1 MANHLY
7 FDGMMLKMHVCNR
20 ILLNVKSI
28 VVLCVLLFVY
38 VFSSQAATTEI
49 VGVVR
54 DSLTK
59 ETLPYTSVYFD
70 QSGNGTSADANGNFS
85 LTTDESG
92 YLVFSMVG
100 YQDKRVYVKADGV
113 KRTIKMDLSLD
124 VYDLGEV
131 VVTRR
136 RRQRYTKKN
145 NPAHELAVKVI
156 ENKDKVSI
164 YHKPYFS
171 CDKYQKITYAWN
183 GFEAGKFGFLKKKFG
198 FLYDHI
204 DTTAKGNSILPL
216 GLREVSSSYYWQQ
229 DPARERT
236 LIRAKKFNGLDE
248 LLPQES
254 VQNTLNELFQDVNI
268 FDNDIVLLSNHFV
281 SPLSNVAPA
290 FYKFYALDTLEID
303 GVKCLNLGF
312 TPHTTEAYGFVGSLY
327 IALDSTYALKRAK
340 FNLPKDVNINFV
352 QSMCFEQD
360 FDYAEDGTR
369 MLKKDFVSV
378 EFFVPTVP
386 RVYGERLNSYR
397 DYRFEKPKDDFL
409 FELPNPTLDLSEA
422 NELSATAWDTLR
434 HEELSEQ
441 ESRTQQLMKELRHV
455 PIYRFTEGL
464 VKICTNNFIPTK
476 KENSQF
482 DFGPVFSTLSSNDLE
497 GFRIRI
503 GGETTTSFDKHFFLS
518 SYIAYGFKDHR
529 PKGMGSIEYSF
540 NDKEKYHVEF
550 PVHSLKIHCR
560 YDVDKV
566 GDENFGTAGGN
577 VFTSLLSRVDDRNA
591 IYARDAGISYLRE
604 SYSGFSVNA
613 NYQYKTSY
621 STFLTNFQR
630 YGRDGVARDLD
641 AYSMSTFKVT
651 LRYAPKEKFYQSRQ
665 YRFTLN
671 KEVPIVMLSHSYA
684 QKGLLGSDYT
694 CNKTELSFEKRVW
707 FSYFGYADFLVRG
720 VKVWNKGV
728 PYTLLDVPSV
738 SPSYFVDNDAFN
750 LMDPVEFINDQSIFW
765 NVTYYMN
772 GLILNRIPLIR
783 KLQLREVFTFKGIWG
798 SLSERNNPNSEGDR
812 NGLFAFPGKT
822 YVMEGKPYM
831 EIGVGVENILKLF
844 RVDYVWRLTYRHHE
858 DVSKGGIRVGVHF
871 NF

>member
-1 MANHLY
+1 
-7 FDGMMLKMHVCNR
+7 MMQ
-20 ILLNVKSI
+20 ILNVCKYCKLSLKHI
-28 VVLCVLLFVY
+28 STFIALFFGTVLT
-38 VFSSQAATTEI
+38 VFAAPTEI
-49 VGVVR
+49 IGVVR

-70 QSGNGTSADANGNFS
+70 QTGNGTAADANGNFS
-85 LTTDESG
+85 LSTDESG
-92 YLVFSMVG
+92 YLVFSMMG
-100 YQDKRVYVKADGV
+100 YQEKKIYIKADGV
-113 KRTIKMDLSLD
+113 KRVIKMDLPLEE
-124 VYDLGEV
+124 YDLGEV

-136 RRQRYTKKN
+136 RRQHYTKKN
-145 NPAHELAVKVI
+145 NPAHELAIKVI
-156 ENKDKVSI
+156 ENKEKGSI
-164 YHKPYFS
+164 YQHPYFS
-171 CDKYQKITYAWN
+171 CDKYQKVTYAWN

-204 DTTAKGNSILPL
+204 DTTERGNSILPL
-216 GLREVSSSYYWQQ
+216 GLREVSSSYYWQKE
-229 DPARERT
+229 PARERT
-236 LIRAKKFNGLDE
+236 LVRARKFDGLDE

-254 VQNTLNELFQDVNI
+254 VQNTLNELFREVDI
-268 FDNDIVLLSNHFV
+268 FQNDIVLISNHFV
-281 SPLSNVAPA
+281 SPLSNVAPS

-303 GVKCLNLGF
+303 GVRCLNLGF

-327 IALDSTYALKRAK
+327 VALDSTYALKRAK

-352 QSMCFEQD
+352 QGMYFEQD

-386 RVYGERLNSYR
+386 RVYGERLISYR
-397 DYRFEKPKDDFL
+397 DYQFEKPKDSFV
-409 FELPNPTLDLSEA
+409 FELPNPTLDISEPNA
-422 NELSATAWDTLR
+422 LPASVWDSLR
-434 HEELSEQ
+434 HEQLSEQ
-441 ESRTQQLMKELRHV
+441 ESRTQLLMKELRHV

-464 VKICTNNFIPTK
+464 VKVCANNFIPTK

-503 GGETTTSFDKHFFLS
+503 GGETTTAFDKHFFLS

-529 PKGMGSIEYSF
+529 PKGMGSLEYSF

-550 PVHSLKIHCR
+550 PVHSLKVHCR

-566 GDENFGTAGGN
+566 GDENYGTAGGN
-577 VFTSLLSRVDDRNA
+577 LFTSLLSRVDDRNA
-591 IYARDAGISYLRE
+591 IYARDAGITYLRE
-604 SYSGFSVNA
+604 YYSGFSLNA
-613 NYQYKTSY
+613 SYQYKTSY
-621 STFLTNFQR
+621 ATFLTNFQR
-630 YGRDGVARDLD
+630 FDHTGVAHDLN
-641 AYSMSTFKVT
+641 AYSMSTFKLS

-671 KEVPIVMLSHSYA
+671 KEVPIVMLSHSFA
-684 QKGLLGSDYT
+684 LKGLLGSDYT

-707 FSYFGYADFLVRG
+707 FSFFGYADLLVRG

-750 LMDPVEFINDQSIFW
+750 MMDPVEFINDQSIFW

-798 SLSERNNPNSEGDR
+798 SISDKNDPNGKGDR
-812 NGLFAFPGKT
+812 AGLFAFPGKT

-831 EIGVGVENILKLF
+831 EVGVGVENILKLF
-844 RVDYVWRLTYRHHE
+844 RVDYVWRLNYRHH
-858 DVSKGGIRVGVHF
+858 DGVDKGGIRVGVHF